1 MKSINDLQAT
11 GAAQRRA
18 AHALADA
25 AQELARTANGV
36 QESVMPAPVAYS
48 LLGDIKV
55 TAACLRDVA
64 EFLPRGLAAS
74 LGVLTVYDR
83 GGDPRHQVDAAAVEL
98 CTIVDALAQI
108 VGAADMAQ
116 AVIAYQGYEVQ

>member
-36 QESVMPAPVAYS
+36 QESVMP
-48 LLGDIKV
+48 G
-55 TAACLRDVA
+55 
-64 EFLPRGLAAS
+64 PRRLQPS
-74 LGVLTVYDR
+74 R
-83 GGDPRHQVDAAAVEL
+83 RHQSHGRVSA
-98 CTIVDALAQI
+98 
-108 VGAADMAQ
+108 
-116 AVIAYQGYEVQ
+116 